1 MELEAIDEA
10 KLKVIVKDAVRDVLD
25 EKIMRLR
32 LLFAPYISDEEQ
44 REIEENYKEPS
55 KEVTRTLTLE
65 E

>member
-1 MELEAIDEA
+1 MKLEAIDEA
-10 KLKVIVKDAVRDVLD
+10 KLKAIVKDAIRDVLD
-25 EKIMRLR
+25 EEIIRLR

-55 KEVTRTLTLE
+55 KEITRTLTLE